1 MISQVAIVLMLVR
14 TEKAHLAV
22 EMLMEVAVGVGQ
34 QLQLVGA
41 KIKMMMLVV
50 IVREGRSLSNEAI

>member
-1 MISQVAIVLMLVR
+1 MLVR

-22 EMLMEVAVGVGQ
+22 EMLMEVVAGEGQ
-34 QLQLVGA
+34 QQQLAGV

-50 IVREGRSLSNEAI
+50 IVREGKSPSNEAN